1 MKEALIAKFLGNI
14 GALKGVVKT
23 GIVGSCK
30 ESDSISVGIS
40 SGSSLVSF
48 IGGSFSK
55 STLGRIGGNILTTA
69 GAAISVGRSGKLTAS
84 DLFAILGGVAGL
96 LGITPAM
103 AVFAVSGLAVTLYD
117 AMKYKGSDGC
127 VNPPHIPLGDLI
139 PPGSGS
145 PDMKPGENASCPLII
160 DMDGNGIKTISINKN
175 VFFDLDNNLF
185 AESTGWVDKGDAFLV
200 WDRDNNGVIDSGNEL
215 FGNHTRLSS
224 GKKAENGFAALA
236 ELDSNQDNI
245 FDEKD
250 EAWFKLQLWFD
261 RNQNG
266 ISEAGEL
273 VKLSESGIKSINL
286 SYNNTDHIDESG
298 NHHRQRSSVS
308 WKDGRKSEIADV
320 WFDVNTAKAYSREE
334 ITISDE
340 IKSMPNVI
348 AFGNLL
354 DLHSAMEKNK
364 ILKHVIQEYIDSN
377 LEDRSYLINELV
389 YEWAGVAQLA
399 SDSRGGYFDARKLAV
414 LELLTGREFRQ
425 GNEPN
430 PNRNSAAVLELEF
443 KKFTDYVL
451 AQIESKTIYK
461 EVFSMDSFLINKNSG
476 ELEFDWSKF
485 NNKVTELIK
494 ANNFIEANRI
504 LSIVNNLGAYNLNYL
519 QVVNKNL
526 EYLSSNNK
534 EVASLIHSNVI
545 TGTST
550 NDILVGSDRDD
561 VFIASR
567 GKDTLEG
574 KLGADTY
581 IFAKGHGQDVI
592 SEYDTYQSGKQDT
605 LRFTDVNYSDVR
617 FRRENDDLILFG
629 YHGNDRIT
637 IRNFY
642 NNDYYQIEN
651 FQFADRTLSL
661 AELKTIGMPLMGTH
675 GDDEIQDWDS
685 NAVIHGGDGNDRIY
699 AHDGDDTLIG
709 GKGNDLLDGSYG
721 ADTYIFAKGHGQDV
735 ISEYDTYQSGKQDTL
750 RFTDVNY
757 NDVRFRRENDDLIL
771 FGYHGNDRITIRN
784 FYNND
789 YYQIENFQF
798 ADRTLSLEDMRR
810 EGINFVGTEGDD
822 ELTDA
827 HDENE
832 VSFFTGGK
840 GNDVLDGSYG
850 ADTYIFAKGHGQDV
864 ISEYDTYQ
872 SGKQDTLRFT
882 DVNYND
888 VRFRRENDDL
898 ILFGYHGND
907 RITIRNFYNND
918 YYQIENFQF
927 ADRTLSLEDMRRE
940 GINFV
945 GTEGDDELT
954 DAHDENEVSF
964 FTGGKGNDVLD
975 GSYGADTYIFAKG
988 HGQDIISEYD
998 TYQSG
1003 KQDTLRFTD
1012 VNYNDVRFRREN
1024 DDLILFGYHG
1034 NDRITIRNF
1043 YNNDYYQIENF
1054 QFADRTLSLAE
1065 LKTIGMPLMGT
1076 HGDDEI
1082 QDWDSNAVIH
1092 GGDGNDRI
1100 YAHDGDDTLIG
1111 GKGNDVLDGSYGADT
1126 YIFAKGHG
1134 QDVISEYDTY
1144 QSGKQDRI
1152 LFEHINRPDE
1162 LWFSRQGD
1170 DLTIKEWHG
1179 EESLTIKDWYAHEYY
1194 QVEQIQLADGKSL
1207 NLSQLDKLIEAMA
1220 GFERQHSGD
1229 ITRMPSNEVQ
1239 TYLDKIAVSSYW
1251 G

>member
-1 MKEALIAKFLGNI
+1 
-14 GALKGVVKT
+14 
-23 GIVGSCK
+23 
-30 ESDSISVGIS
+30 
-40 SGSSLVSF
+40 
-48 IGGSFSK
+48 
-55 STLGRIGGNILTTA
+55 
-69 GAAISVGRSGKLTAS
+69 
-84 DLFAILGGVAGL
+84 
-96 LGITPAM
+96 
-103 AVFAVSGLAVTLYD
+103 
-117 AMKYKGSDGC
+117 MKYKGSDGC

-476 ELEFDWSKF
+476 ELEFDWSRF

-534 EVASLIHSNVI
+534 EVAPLIHSNVI
-545 TGTST
+545 TGTSI
-550 NDILVGSDRDD
+550 NDILVGSDQDD

-574 KLGADTY
+574 KL
-581 IFAKGHGQDVI
+581 
-592 SEYDTYQSGKQDT
+592 
-605 LRFTDVNYSDVR
+605 
-617 FRRENDDLILFG
+617 
-629 YHGNDRIT
+629 
-637 IRNFY
+637 
-642 NNDYYQIEN
+642 
-651 FQFADRTLSL
+651 
-661 AELKTIGMPLMGTH
+661 
-675 GDDEIQDWDS
+675 
-685 NAVIHGGDGNDRIY
+685 
-699 AHDGDDTLIG
+699 
-709 GKGNDLLDGSYG
+709 G

-784 FYNND
+784 FYYDD

-798 ADRTLSLEDMRR
+798 ADRTLSLAELKTI
-810 EGINFVGTEGDD
+810 GIPLMGTDGDD
-822 ELTDA
+822 EIQDWDSNAVIHGGDGNDRIYA
-827 HDENE
+827 HDGDD
-832 VSFFTGGK
+832 TLIGGK

-864 ISEYDTYQ
+864 ITEYDTYQ

-907 RITIRNFYNND
+907 RITIRNFY
-918 YYQIENFQF
+918 
-927 ADRTLSLEDMRRE
+927 
-940 GINFV
+940 
-945 GTEGDDELT
+945 
-954 DAHDENEVSF
+954 
-964 FTGGKGNDVLD
+964 
-975 GSYGADTYIFAKG
+975 
-988 HGQDIISEYD
+988 YD
-998 TYQSG
+998 
-1003 KQDTLRFTD
+1003 
-1012 VNYNDVRFRREN
+1012 
-1024 DDLILFGYHG
+1024 
-1034 NDRITIRNF
+1034 
-1043 YNNDYYQIENF
+1043 DYYQIENF

-1065 LKTIGMPLMGT
+1065 LKTIGIPLMGT
-1076 HGDDEI
+1076 DGDDEI

>member
-14 GALKGVVKT
+14 GALDGVVET
-23 GIVGSCK
+23 GIAGSCK
-30 ESDSISVGIS
+30 KSDSISVGIS

-69 GAAISVGRSGKLTAS
+69 GAAINVGRSGQLTAS

-476 ELEFDWSKF
+476 ELEFDWSRF

-605 LRFTDVNYSDVR
+605 LRFTDVNY
-617 FRRENDDLILFG
+617 
-629 YHGNDRIT
+629 
-637 IRNFY
+637 
-642 NNDYYQIEN
+642 
-651 FQFADRTLSL
+651 
-661 AELKTIGMPLMGTH
+661 
-675 GDDEIQDWDS
+675 
-685 NAVIHGGDGNDRIY
+685 
-699 AHDGDDTLIG
+699 
-709 GKGNDLLDGSYG
+709 
-721 ADTYIFAKGHGQDV
+721 
-735 ISEYDTYQSGKQDTL
+735 
-750 RFTDVNY
+750 

-810 EGINFVGTEGDD
+810 EGINFVGTEEDD

-882 DVNYND
+882 DVNYTD

-907 RITIRNFYNND
+907 RITIRNFY
-918 YYQIENFQF
+918 
-927 ADRTLSLEDMRRE
+927 
-940 GINFV
+940 
-945 GTEGDDELT
+945 
-954 DAHDENEVSF
+954 
-964 FTGGKGNDVLD
+964 
-975 GSYGADTYIFAKG
+975 
-988 HGQDIISEYD
+988 YD
-998 TYQSG
+998 
-1003 KQDTLRFTD
+1003 
-1012 VNYNDVRFRREN
+1012 
-1024 DDLILFGYHG
+1024 
-1034 NDRITIRNF
+1034 
-1043 YNNDYYQIENF
+1043 DYYQIENF

-1076 HGDDEI
+1076 DGDDEI

-1179 EESLTIKDWYAHEYY
+1179 EESLTIKDWYTHEYY

-1220 GFERQHSGD
+1220 GFEREHSGD
-1229 ITRMPSNEVQ
+1229 ITRMPNNEVQ

>member
-14 GALKGVVKT
+14 GALDGVVET
-23 GIVGSCK
+23 GLLGSCK
-30 ESDSISVGIS
+30 KSDSISVGIS

-48 IGGSFSK
+48 VAGSFSK
-55 STLGRIGGNILTTA
+55 STLGRIGGNILTT
-69 GAAISVGRSGKLTAS
+69 GVAAINVRRSGKLTAS

-185 AESTGWVDKGDAFLV
+185 AESTGWADKGDAFLV

-476 ELEFDWSKF
+476 ELEFDWSRF

-592 SEYDTYQSGKQDT
+592 T
-605 LRFTDVNYSDVR
+605 
-617 FRRENDDLILFG
+617 
-629 YHGNDRIT
+629 
-637 IRNFY
+637 
-642 NNDYYQIEN
+642 
-651 FQFADRTLSL
+651 
-661 AELKTIGMPLMGTH
+661 
-675 GDDEIQDWDS
+675 
-685 NAVIHGGDGNDRIY
+685 
-699 AHDGDDTLIG
+699 
-709 GKGNDLLDGSYG
+709 
-721 ADTYIFAKGHGQDV
+721 
-735 ISEYDTYQSGKQDTL
+735 EYDTYQSGKQDTL

-757 NDVRFRRENDDLIL
+757 NDVRFRRENNDLIL
-771 FGYHGNDRITIRN
+771 FGYHGNDQITIQN

-907 RITIRNFYNND
+907 RITIRNFY
-918 YYQIENFQF
+918 
-927 ADRTLSLEDMRRE
+927 
-940 GINFV
+940 
-945 GTEGDDELT
+945 
-954 DAHDENEVSF
+954 
-964 FTGGKGNDVLD
+964 
-975 GSYGADTYIFAKG
+975 
-988 HGQDIISEYD
+988 YD
-998 TYQSG
+998 
-1003 KQDTLRFTD
+1003 
-1012 VNYNDVRFRREN
+1012 
-1024 DDLILFGYHG
+1024 
-1034 NDRITIRNF
+1034 
-1043 YNNDYYQIENF
+1043 DYYQIENF

-1076 HGDDEI
+1076 DGDDEI

-1134 QDVISEYDTY
+1134 QDVITEYDTY

-1179 EESLTIKDWYAHEYY
+1179 KESLTIKDWYAHEYY

-1220 GFERQHSGD
+1220 GFEREHSGD
-1229 ITRMPSNEVQ
+1229 ITRMASNEVQ

>member
-14 GALKGVVKT
+14 GALDGVVET

-30 ESDSISVGIS
+30 KSDSISVGIS

-69 GAAISVGRSGKLTAS
+69 GAAINVGRSGQLTAS

-399 SDSRGGYFDARKLAV
+399 PDSRGGYFDARKLAV

-476 ELEFDWSKF
+476 ELEFDWSRF

-550 NDILVGSDRDD
+550 NDILVGSDQDD

-605 LRFTDVNYSDVR
+605 LRFTDVNYNDVR

-637 IRNFY
+637 IQNFY

-709 GKGNDLLDGSYG
+709 GKGNDVLDGSYG

-757 NDVRFRRENDDLIL
+757 NNVRFRRENNDLIL
-771 FGYHGNDRITIRN
+771 FGYHGNDQITIQN

-888 VRFRRENDDL
+888 VRFRRENNDL
-898 ILFGYHGND
+898 ILFGYHGDD
-907 RITIRNFYNND
+907 RITIRSFYNND

-927 ADRTLSLEDMRRE
+927 ADRTLSLD
-940 GINFV
+940 
-945 GTEGDDELT
+945 
-954 DAHDENEVSF
+954 
-964 FTGGKGNDVLD
+964 
-975 GSYGADTYIFAKG
+975 
-988 HGQDIISEYD
+988 
-998 TYQSG
+998 
-1003 KQDTLRFTD
+1003 
-1012 VNYNDVRFRREN
+1012 
-1024 DDLILFGYHG
+1024 
-1034 NDRITIRNF
+1034 
-1043 YNNDYYQIENF
+1043 
-1054 QFADRTLSLAE
+1054 E
-1065 LKTIGMPLMGT
+1065 LKTIGIPLMGT
-1076 HGDDEI
+1076 DGDDEI

-1092 GGDGNDRI
+1092 SGDGNDRI

-1111 GKGNDVLDGSYGADT
+1111 DKGNDVLDGSYGADT

-1220 GFERQHSGD
+1220 GFEREHSGD
-1229 ITRMPSNEVQ
+1229 ITRMASNEVQ

>member
-14 GALKGVVKT
+14 GALDGVVET
-23 GIVGSCK
+23 GIAGSCK
-30 ESDSISVGIS
+30 KSDSISVGIS

-69 GAAISVGRSGKLTAS
+69 GAAINVGRSGQLTAS

-476 ELEFDWSKF
+476 ELEFDWSRF

-605 LRFTDVNYSDVR
+605 LRFTDVNY
-617 FRRENDDLILFG
+617 
-629 YHGNDRIT
+629 
-637 IRNFY
+637 
-642 NNDYYQIEN
+642 
-651 FQFADRTLSL
+651 
-661 AELKTIGMPLMGTH
+661 
-675 GDDEIQDWDS
+675 
-685 NAVIHGGDGNDRIY
+685 
-699 AHDGDDTLIG
+699 
-709 GKGNDLLDGSYG
+709 
-721 ADTYIFAKGHGQDV
+721 
-735 ISEYDTYQSGKQDTL
+735 
-750 RFTDVNY
+750 

-784 FYNND
+784 FYYND

-810 EGINFVGTEGDD
+810 EGIRFVGTEGDD

-864 ISEYDTYQ
+864 ITEYDTYQ

-907 RITIRNFYNND
+907 RITIRNFY
-918 YYQIENFQF
+918 
-927 ADRTLSLEDMRRE
+927 
-940 GINFV
+940 
-945 GTEGDDELT
+945 
-954 DAHDENEVSF
+954 
-964 FTGGKGNDVLD
+964 
-975 GSYGADTYIFAKG
+975 
-988 HGQDIISEYD
+988 YD
-998 TYQSG
+998 
-1003 KQDTLRFTD
+1003 
-1012 VNYNDVRFRREN
+1012 
-1024 DDLILFGYHG
+1024 
-1034 NDRITIRNF
+1034 
-1043 YNNDYYQIENF
+1043 DYYQIENF

-1076 HGDDEI
+1076 DGDDEI

-1162 LWFSRQGD
+1162 LWFSREGD

-1220 GFERQHSGD
+1220 GFEREHSGD
-1229 ITRMPSNEVQ
+1229 ITRMPNNEVQ